1 MTRLHRILIGMR
13 ICAMLYAAA
22 MLLIGVR
29 AEEPSVWV
37 WGGAIIAAAI
47 ALGVTAWEE
56 WYERD

>member
-1 MTRLHRILIGMR
+1 MTRLHRILIGLR

-56 WYERD
+56 NK

>member
-1 MTRLHRILIGMR
+1 MTRLHRILIGLR

-29 AEEPSVWV
+29 AEEPSVLV

>member
-1 MTRLHRILIGMR
+1 MTRLRRILIGLR

-29 AEEPSVWV
+29 AEEPSVSV

-56 WYERD
+56 WK

>member
-1 MTRLHRILIGMR
+1 MTRLHRILIELR

-47 ALGVTAWEE
+47 ALVVTAWEE
-56 WYERD
+56 WHE

>member
-1 MTRLHRILIGMR
+1 MTSLHRMLISLR

-29 AEEPSVWV
+29 ADESSVWV

-56 WYERD
+56 WK

>member
-1 MTRLHRILIGMR
+1 MTRLHRILIGLR
-13 ICAMLYAAA
+13 IFAMLYAAA

-37 WGGAIIAAAI
+37 WGGAIIASAI

-56 WYERD
+56 WK

>member
-1 MTRLHRILIGMR
+1 MTRLRQILNAIR
-13 ICAMLYAAA
+13 ICALLYATA

-56 WYERD
+56 WK

>member
-1 MTRLHRILIGMR
+1 
-13 ICAMLYAAA
+13 MLYAAA

-29 AEEPSVWV
+29 AEEPSVLV

-56 WYERD
+56 WHE